1 MTTEP
6 SGPGPAPGGLDNA
19 AYVQLSQTPEF
30 QRLRLA
36 FRRFVFPMTVAFLL
50 WYLLYVVLS
59 AYARGFMG
67 TKVVGEI
74 NVALVFGLLQF
85 VSTFLIAWA
94 YERYAR
100 RGLEPLAGSV
110 RDAIPGRAAG
120 GAAPGAAAT
129 AGGTAAVS
137 TEKTATPPADE
148 TATEAGAA
156 DAGGTG
162 AGGATRA
169 GKAGPDGEKD
179 GTKDDGAAEGGEE
192 RA

>member
-1 MTTEP
+1 M
-6 SGPGPAPGGLDNA
+6 
-19 AYVQLSQTPEF
+19 QLSQTPEF

-100 RGLEPLAGSV
+100 RGLEPLAASV

-137 TEKTATPPADE
+137 TEKTATPSEKTETPPADG
-148 TATEAGAA
+148 TATGADAG

-169 GKAGPDGEKD
+169 EKTGPDGDKD
-179 GTKDDGAAEGGEE
+179 GKKDDGAAEGGEE